1 MVVVTKGAADAK
13 RSSQPFDGEAVK
25 RDQTGVAMKEKR
37 KRGLTIRLGPLGLSL
52 VAAAIT
58 AVGVAA
64 VSMAD
69 SGSGNAGMKAQ
80 SSSLP
85 APPPGAG
92 GGVTVFRG
100 PNLSAADQQ
109 KMDDFRKCMEDNGA
123 PGPPDPSDIDPS
135 NPPKPPSAADRDK
148 LQKAYEAC
156 KDKLPTD
163 MQNAGPPMIGV
174 GKCGPPPGAPPK
186 STEQGQNQDQS
197 NDSGTS
203 PRGSGS

>member
-25 RDQTGVAMKEKR
+25 RDQTGVVMKEKR

-69 SGSGNAGMKAQ
+69 SGSGNAGTKAQ

-148 LQKAYEAC
+148 IQKAYEAC

-163 MQNAGPPMIGV
+163 MLNTGPPGIATF
-174 GKCGPPPGAPPK
+174 KCGPPPAGAPGAEK
-186 STEQGQNQDQS
+186 GTNQDQS
-197 NDSGTS
+197 YDSGTS
-203 PRGSGS
+203 SSGSSS